1 MAYRVGGLLEAK
13 TRSPVERSLE
23 SKKDVFGVKKC
34 HGERLRALGARDAY
48 RNLRTDGLFAV
59 AHLACYRWSV

>member
-23 SKKDVFGVKKC
+23 SKKDAFGVKKC

-48 RNLRTDGLFAV
+48 RNHDF
-59 AHLACYRWSV
+59 S